1 MAAHAS
7 AQVPADSADGPR
19 FPSTLAPDAY
29 YDGLVDRVQT
39 ALLPTL
45 DRFFSS
51 LPSSSP
57 LVLELA
63 SGNGTHA
70 TLFTRTYPSLSI
82 QPTECDSF
90 GVKRINETVSRER
103 AERVRGAVRLDVM
116 SDGDW
121 EGLGRRLGEEE
132 GEGKRYDL
140 VFGSNFLHMVPFP
153 DAPQR
158 IFRLLLSR
166 SLLSP
171 TAKLLIYGP
180 FKSDS
185 GFFSPSDESFDKAIA
200 ARPSP
205 YPLGLRSVD
214 ALARIAESEGW
225 KLSERIGVAKGN
237 WVLVFEQEQEGGER
251 E

>member
-1 MAAHAS
+1 MATHAP
-7 AQVPADSADGPR
+7 AQVPADSADAPR

-29 YDGLVDRVQT
+29 YEGLVDRLRT

-45 DRFFSS
+45 DPFFSS
-51 LPSSSP
+51 LYSSSSP

-70 TLFTRTYPSLSI
+70 ALFTRTYPSLSI

-90 GVKRINETVSRER
+90 GVKRIDQTVAREG
-103 AERVRGAVRLDVM
+103 AERVRAAVKVDVM
-116 SDGDW
+116 SEGDW
-121 EGLGRRLGEEE
+121 EGLGRKLREEE

-158 IFRLLLSR
+158 IFRRLLAH
-166 SLLSP
+166 SLLTPS
-171 TAKLLIYGP
+171 AKVLIYGP
-180 FKSDS
+180 FKSDT
-185 GFFSPSDESFDKAIA
+185 GFFSRSDESFNEAIA

-205 YPLGLRSVD
+205 YPLGLRSID
-214 ALARIAESEGW
+214 ALARIAREEGW

-237 WVLVFEQEQEGGER
+237 WVLVFEQEREGK
-251 E
+251 

>member
-1 MAAHAS
+1 MAAPNPAHAS
-7 AQVPADSADGPR
+7 ADSADGPR

-29 YDGLVDRVQT
+29 YEGLLDRLQT

-45 DRFFSS
+45 DPFFSS
-51 LPSSSP
+51 LSSLSSSSSSHP

-70 TLFTRTYPSLSI
+70 TLFTRSYPSLSI

-90 GVKRINETVSRER
+90 GVKRINETVARDG
-103 AERVRGAVRLDVM
+103 AERVRRAIRVDVM

-121 EGLGRRLGEEE
+121 EGLGRRLREEE

-153 DAPQR
+153 DAPHR
-158 IFRLLLSR
+158 IFRLLLTH
-166 SLLSP
+166 SLLTP

-180 FKSDS
+180 FKSDT
-185 GFFSPSDESFDKAIA
+185 GFFSPSDA
-200 ARPSP
+200 A
-205 YPLGLRSVD
+205 
-214 ALARIAESEGW
+214 
-225 KLSERIGVAKGN
+225 
-237 WVLVFEQEQEGGER
+237 
-251 E
+251 